1 MADPS
6 PHRLIASLTRALPAR
21 ASHRTGFSF
30 RLAVAVAALVCLSA
44 LGLGAQQAPPP
55 PPAQPPS
62 TPQVTRVQTQKGQ
75 HTPYVFRTNV
85 GEVLVHATVLD
96 NKNRPVLDLKQ
107 SDFTVKENGVQ
118 QNVDYF
124 SHDDAP
130 IAVGLLIDNSGSM
143 RSKRPQV
150 DKAALNFV
158 RASNPDDQVFVVNF
172 NDEYYL
178 DADFTNSIPKLEDGL
193 DHIDSRGGTA
203 LYDATIA
210 SLDHLHQDA
219 KRQKKVLL
227 IITDGEDD
235 ASRYTLEQT
244 VRMAQAEKGPLIYC
258 VGLIGDMGGSEKRHA
273 ERALKALASATGGEA
288 FFAKNLDQ
296 VNAITRNMA
305 QIIRQQYTLAYRSNQ
320 NTPGFRR
327 IDVEAHAPHQKNL
340 KVLARTGYYQG
351 ASGVVSSV
359 NQPR

>member
-1 MADPS
+1 MAE
-6 PHRLIASLTRALPAR
+6 AT
-21 ASHRTGFSF
+21 SHRPLTILN
-30 RLAVAVAALVCLSA
+30 RLAALTTLLCAAA
-44 LGLGAQQAPPP
+44 GLAGAQQPGAPI
-55 PPAQPPS
+55 QPPS
-62 TPQVTRVQTQKGQ
+62 TPHARRVAPAPNQ
-75 HTPYVFRTNV
+75 HAPYVFRTNV
-85 GEVLVHATVLD
+85 GEVMVHATVLD
-96 NKNRPVLDLKQ
+96 KKNRPVLNLTQ
-107 SDFTVKENGVQ
+107 SNFVVKENGVL

-143 RSKRPQV
+143 RDKRPEV

-158 RASNPDDQVFVVNF
+158 RASNPEDQVFVVNF

-178 DADFTNSIPKLEDGL
+178 DADFTSSIPKLEDGL
-193 DHIDSRGGTA
+193 NHIDSRGGTA

-210 SLDHLHQDA
+210 SLDHLNQDA

-235 ASRYTLEQT
+235 ASRYTLEQA

-258 VGLIGDMGGSEKRHA
+258 VGLIGDMGGSEKRHS
-273 ERALKALASATGGEA
+273 ERALKALAKATGGEA

-296 VNAITRNMA
+296 VDAITRSMA
-305 QIIRQQYTLAYRSNQ
+305 QLIREQYTLAYRSNQ
-320 NTPGFRR
+320 TTPGFRR
-327 IDVEAHAPHQKNL
+327 IDVEVHAPHEKDL

-351 ASGVVSSV
+351 ANGVVSANNPS
-359 NQPR
+359 R